1 MVDATDYGTARVQLE
16 HMIRQLESDIKNL
29 KNNIGS
35 QGQRNDLATALGYL
49 EPYLER
55 AKDILEQMDL
65 KRFE

>member
-16 HMIRQLESDIKNL
+16 YMIKQLESDITNL
-29 KNNIGS
+29 KNNMGS
-35 QGQRNDLATALGYL
+35 QGQRNDLAVAVGYL
-49 EPYLER
+49 ESYLQK